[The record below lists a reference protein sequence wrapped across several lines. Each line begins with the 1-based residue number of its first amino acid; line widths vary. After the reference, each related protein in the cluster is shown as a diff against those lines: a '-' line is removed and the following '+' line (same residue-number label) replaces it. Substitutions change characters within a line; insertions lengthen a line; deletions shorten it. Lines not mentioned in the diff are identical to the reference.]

1 MVRQSLASWKNI
13 RMQLLTF
20 ATTQAFLSKIFFNRC
35 SNSKKPLT
43 PQQISE
49 NYGSIINMPELHVYL
64 VTSSFENILSAIS
77 STLVFA
83 ILEAISNTVI
93 DCAKLLR
100 APILFDTS
108 RTTESLFIFDLN
120 ILTLLINFNDTSK
133 GFWQIFHH
141 LLSYAFSI

>member
-1 MVRQSLASWKNI
+1 
-13 RMQLLTF
+13 
-20 ATTQAFLSKIFFNRC
+20 
-35 SNSKKPLT
+35 
-43 PQQISE
+43 
-49 NYGSIINMPELHVYL
+49 MPELHVYL

-133 GFWQIFHH
+133 GFW
-141 LLSYAFSI
+141 